1 MSLILKSSFP
11 EIHIDC
17 IWCIKYHPF
26 KQLFASSGSDALILI
41 WEYSKEKSDYIKKQ
55 TLEKV
60 HKSTIRYLD
69 WDYSGEYLSAA
80 SFDFNISIYKM
91 TNLNTLTCL
100 TVLESNDSEIKS
112 VSWSKSGNFIAS
124 CTRKG
129 KIWIWEKEIDEF
141 ESEDFSCKTILNGD
155 NGDIKMVKYSPYD
168 DALFSCGFSE
178 SIKIWELNNTQDD
191 YILINTIKGHEGTI
205 WHIEFNKKGNIFFT
219 CSDDK
224 SLIMWGI
231 GDKLGK
237 DNNNNEEMN
246 EVIDYKNIIKL
257 AKIDNL
263 HLRPIYS
270 CILSFD
276 EKYIFTCSNDGNIGI
291 VEIINNNEDKNIEM
305 KLIKM
310 IKDAH
315 EQLNVNCLC
324 VNKNEIISGGDDCNI
339 KIWTFKE
346 K

>member
-41 WEYSKEKSDYIKKQ
+41 WEYSKEKSDFIKKQ
-55 TLEKV
+55 ALEKV

-141 ESEDFSCKTILNGD
+141 DEN
-155 NGDIKMVKYSPYD
+155 
-168 DALFSCGFSE
+168 
-178 SIKIWELNNTQDD
+178 IKIWELNNTQDD

-231 GDKLGK
+231 GDILG
-237 DNNNNEEMN
+237 NNNNEECN
-246 EVIDYKNIIKL
+246 KVIDYKNIIKL
-257 AKIDNL
+257 TKIDNL

-276 EKYIFTCSNDGNIGI
+276 EKIIYI
-291 VEIINNNEDKNIEM
+291 
-305 KLIKM
+305 
-310 IKDAH
+310 
-315 EQLNVNCLC
+315 
-324 VNKNEIISGGDDCNI
+324 
-339 KIWTFKE
+339 
-346 K
+346 